1 MLDDGHPL
9 TTERNALRDIVLP
22 PSLLNKILSVAGAA
36 GLAKA
41 SPAPF
46 ASPIPWRR
54 AGVRYNKNEI
64 YFDVTEELQAIV
76 NKCAR

>member
-22 PSLLNKILSVAGAA
+22 PSLLNKILSVTGTA

-41 SPAPF
+41 SPTPF

-54 AGVRYNKNEI
+54 AGVKHNNNEV
-64 YFDVTEELQAIV
+64 YFDLVEDLKAVV
-76 NKCAR
+76 NK